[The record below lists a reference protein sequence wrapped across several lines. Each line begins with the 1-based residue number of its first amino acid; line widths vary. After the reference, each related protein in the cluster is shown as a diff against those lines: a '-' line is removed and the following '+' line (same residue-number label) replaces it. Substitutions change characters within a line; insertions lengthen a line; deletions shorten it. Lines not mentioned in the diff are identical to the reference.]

1 MQIHDAR
8 PDLRYGS
15 TGNNEGVS
23 VEAVETLGGVA
34 SQLNVL
40 ALIVSDRNL
49 VGVVQQN
56 VCGHEGRVR
65 EEAREHALVV
75 LLARLVFELGHAGK
89 FAVPNGALHNPA
101 ELRVLGHMTLNKDGA
116 YVRIQTS
123 SEEHRCRFSRFIA
136 QDGRVTAHGERV
148 EIDHTV
154 EAVLRLVGD
163 PSHDRTHEV
172 AEVFFP
178 GWLDAGKNAG
188 HGRSILEAPSH
199 AEAGNDRPVG
209 APWPEPAVCAV
220 SKSSSE
226 WAPVVCV
233 AVSID
238 VSTPVFEGPF
248 DLLLN
253 LIAKEQVDLYEVSLS
268 GIVDAFVREIELM
281 KTLDLEV
288 ATEFLLIAAT
298 LIELKLRR
306 LLPERATVDLDEE
319 LALLEERDLL
329 LAKLLE
335 YQTFR
340 GAAAYLRRI
349 EAAASQSYP
358 RTNVVE
364 ERFAA
369 VTADPLAGS
378 TPEQLRDAFRR
389 VVAKLA
395 FPKDAPTVQLDHV
408 TPVRVTVAEAVSELA
423 QALPRLGHATFRM
436 LTVGMREPAEIIVRF
451 LAVLEL
457 YKQGWVELDQAA
469 SFGDLHVRWRPDGPE
484 SMPVDA
490 VFGSFGRA
498 VPDGAEGERDGD
510 LRAVDLHN
518 VEHHAVD
525 QDVVDQ
531 DEDAQIDAELDASIE
546 AAREARLSAVEPK
559 PMTEPDAAGVSPA
572 SFAVDDY
579 EG

>member
-1 MQIHDAR
+1 M
-8 PDLRYGS
+8 
-15 TGNNEGVS
+15 
-23 VEAVETLGGVA
+23 
-34 SQLNVL
+34 
-40 ALIVSDRNL
+40 
-49 VGVVQQN
+49 
-56 VCGHEGRVR
+56 
-65 EEAREHALVV
+65 
-75 LLARLVFELGHAGK
+75 
-89 FAVPNGALHNPA
+89 
-101 ELRVLGHMTLNKDGA
+101 
-116 YVRIQTS
+116 
-123 SEEHRCRFSRFIA
+123 
-136 QDGRVTAHGERV
+136 
-148 EIDHTV
+148 
-154 EAVLRLVGD
+154 
-163 PSHDRTHEV
+163 
-172 AEVFFP
+172 
-178 GWLDAGKNAG
+178 
-188 HGRSILEAPSH
+188 
-199 AEAGNDRPVG
+199 
-209 APWPEPAVCAV
+209 
-220 SKSSSE
+220 
-226 WAPVVCV
+226 
-233 AVSID
+233 SID

-268 GIVDAFVREIELM
+268 LIVDAFVREIELM
-281 KTLDLEV
+281 ETLDLEV

-349 EAAASQSYP
+349 EAVASQSYP

-364 ERFAA
+364 ERFVA

-389 VVAKLA
+389 AVAKLA
-395 FPKDAPTVQLDHV
+395 FPKNTPTVRLDHV
-408 TPVRVTVAEAVSELA
+408 TPVRVTVSEAVAELA

-484 SMPVDA
+484 SLSVDLN
-490 VFGSFGRA
+490 FGSFGGAVRA
-498 VPDGAEGERDGD
+498 GRPAGSNAIGQAEFAADNGLAAESDPDD
-510 LRAVDLHN
+510 LDL
-518 VEHHAVD
+518 
-525 QDVVDQ
+525 
-531 DEDAQIDAELDASIE
+531 DEDEEADIEAELDASIV
-546 AAREARLSAVEPK
+546 AARQARLGADDLIPI
-559 PMTEPDAAGVSPA
+559 TEPEKTGSAPT